1 VRYDPRDLEVW
12 IEARKGGGQVMTS
25 RARAEKRPE
34 IVIDELTQRRAREAL
49 GALGLLGSTGSAR
62 RRRSS

>member
-1 VRYDPRDLEVW
+1 
-12 IEARKGGGQVMTS
+12 MTS